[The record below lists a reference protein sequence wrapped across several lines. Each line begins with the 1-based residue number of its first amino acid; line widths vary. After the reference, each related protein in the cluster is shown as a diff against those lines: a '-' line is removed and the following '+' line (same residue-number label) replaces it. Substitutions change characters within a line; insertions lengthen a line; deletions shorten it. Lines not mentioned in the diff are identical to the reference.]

1 MPLAATRDA
10 GNRANPLWSKFR
22 TEMIQTLDWPIV
34 RRLGKQRYLF
44 LSLILFL
51 LTGPVVGPGDTPIG
65 RIAMYSILT
74 LVVITGPLAA
84 SRGIAS
90 LIFTFALAFL
100 MLVLGFFSSAL
111 DFAKTGLFS
120 NILGILFFG
129 FLSGLLLRN
138 LLFASEKVNAETLWM
153 AVNVYIL
160 VGLFF
165 AFLYAAVAFADP
177 QMFVGKITNA
187 PLRDQMYGFVYFS
200 FVTLTTLGYGDIT
213 PNNIVV
219 GTLTYMEA
227 LIGQLYVAIMIA
239 RLVGLYSVR
248 NN

>member
-1 MPLAATRDA
+1 
-10 GNRANPLWSKFR
+10 
-22 TEMIQTLDWPIV
+22 
-34 RRLGKQRYLF
+34 
-44 LSLILFL
+44 
-51 LTGPVVGPGDTPIG
+51 
-65 RIAMYSILT
+65 MYSILT

-90 LIFTFALAFL
+90 LIFTFTLAFL
-100 MLVLGFFSSAL
+100 MLVLGLFSTVL
-111 DFAKTGLFS
+111 DGVGYGLFS
-120 NILGILFFG
+120 HILGILFFG

-138 LLFASEKVNAETLWM
+138 LLFTSEKVNAETLWM

-165 AFLYAAVAFADP
+165 AFLYAAIAFADP
-177 QMFVGKITNA
+177 QMFVGKITDA
-187 PLRDQMYGFVYFS
+187 PQRDQMYGFVYFS

-219 GTLTYMEA
+219 GTVTYFEA
-227 LIGQLYVAIMIA
+227 LIGQLYVAITIA

-248 NN
+248 NNQ